1 VKKIILP
8 GEVPLPK
15 VEFEQRYSV
24 PIGGAPIPASCTVEW
39 IREAPGESAKQEFLV
54 KVWAAPPRFLKRA
67 YRIRAV
73 DDNLA
78 AQEGLRT
85 FEREYA
91 AGLIS

>member
-1 VKKIILP
+1 MKKLILP
-8 GEVPLPK
+8 GEVPLAKP
-15 VEFEQRYSV
+15 EFEQRYSV
-24 PIGGAPIPASCTVEW
+24 PIGGAPVPASCMVDW
-39 IREAPGESAKQEFLV
+39 IREVPGESGRQEWLV
-54 KVWAAPPRFLKRA
+54 TVWAAPPRFLRRA
-67 YRIRAV
+67 YRIKAV